1 MYSNVLKCIQMYS
14 NVFLENRNAVIKK
27 AELLRDGMMSCLEES
42 NVFKCIFRK
51 KRNAVIKKA
60 GWLRDGMMAW
70 SYQRAGSIIDT
81 R

>member
-1 MYSNVLKCIQMYS
+1 MYSNVLKCIKMYS

-27 AELLRDGMMSCLEES
+27 A
-42 NVFKCIFRK
+42 
-51 KRNAVIKKA
+51 
-60 GWLRDGMMAW
+60 GWPRDGMMAW